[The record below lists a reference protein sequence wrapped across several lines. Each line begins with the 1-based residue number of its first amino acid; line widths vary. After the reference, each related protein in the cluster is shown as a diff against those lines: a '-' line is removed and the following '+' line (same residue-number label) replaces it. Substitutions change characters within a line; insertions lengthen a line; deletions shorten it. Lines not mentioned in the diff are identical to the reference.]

1 MIRYTSAVV
10 TLALTRDNKVFSE
23 LGGSAA
29 VFDGHFKL
37 VKEVEIREPLQL
49 YDLEKDPR
57 ELHNL
62 VKEESH
68 ETTRRE
74 LLDKLENHLSNNL
87 DEKRFQMFREKGA
100 RRF

>member
-49 YDLEKDPR
+49 
-57 ELHNL
+57 
-62 VKEESH
+62 
-68 ETTRRE
+68 
-74 LLDKLENHLSNNL
+74 
-87 DEKRFQMFREKGA
+87 
-100 RRF
+100 